1 MPVRSPKIRLPS
13 EFSMQLRH
21 SADWRTILWAFVFF
35 PAVGFAPYV
44 EPRLIPWL
52 LPISLYFGFCAG
64 VFSHN
69 HNHSP
74 VFKSRRMNAFYSAW
88 LSVFYGYP
96 TFAWIP
102 THNQNHHKFVNK
114 AGDATITWRYSK
126 KNTWLIASTYYFVS
140 AYWQSGPLKEYIAKA
155 RASNPALYRQIVT
168 QWVALAGSHAALL
181 ALGIALYGWKLGFEV
196 WFFGFAAPA
205 LFAAWSMI
213 FINYIQHVHTDPWS
227 EHNHSR
233 NFCSALGN
241 FLVFNN
247 GYHAAHH
254 ESAGLHWSKLP
265 EAHSKISHLIDPE
278 LNQASIFGFCIKA
291 YLLGAFSE
299 KYRTKQVGRAP
310 YDPPTGGEVN
320 LATAAV
326 PAVEAGVNASMA

>member
-1 MPVRSPKIRLPS
+1 M
-13 EFSMQLRH
+13 LRH
-21 SADWRTILWAFVFF
+21 ASDWRTLLWAFVLF

-52 LPISLYFGFCAG
+52 LPLTLYFGFCAG

-74 VFKSRRMNAFYSAW
+74 TFKSRRLNAFYSAW
-88 LSVFYGYP
+88 LSVFYGFP

-102 THNQNHHKFVNK
+102 THNLNHHKYVNK

-140 AYWQSGPLKEYIAKA
+140 AYWQSSVIKEYIAKA
-155 RASNPALYRQIVT
+155 KAQNPSLYRQILAQYAT
-168 QWVALAGSHAALL
+168 LVAAQGSLL
-181 ALGIALYGWKLGFEV
+181 AIAVVLHHDVWWRGPLV
-196 WFFGFAAPA
+196 WFFGFGVSA
-205 LFAAWSMI
+205 LFANWSMI

-233 NFCSALGN
+233 NFVSKLGN
-241 FLVFNN
+241 WLVFNN

-265 EAHSKISHLIDPE
+265 EAHAKIARFIDPE
-278 LNQASIFGFCIKA
+278 LNQASIVGFCINA
-291 YLLGAFSE
+291 YLLGIFSDRF
-299 KYRTKQVGRAP
+299 RTKQVGRAP
-310 YDPPTGGEVN
+310 YDPPSGEEVR
-320 LATAAV
+320 LESAAV
-326 PAVEAGVNASMA
+326 AAVEAGVNASMA